1 MENKSGIK
9 IKLGLIVFY
18 VFFLLA
24 ACEKLV
30 ESQEDTIPP
39 TVTITHP
46 APSSVLSEPTIIRVE
61 ATDNEKV
68 EKVYF
73 LVDGANIGEDN
84 SDPFEQYWNVSY
96 WADDN
101 PHTILVTGVD
111 EAGNEGQSNLI
122 LVTVST
128 DAKTAPIVVSPT
140 SGFEST
146 ESANVTLIWQS
157 VRETEQYS
165 VEVSTLS
172 DFSDIVFSIS
182 VTDTTVSTPN
192 LDEGYFYWRVR
203 GKNNVGLLT
212 DWSEISN
219 FSGGDGDCTALAL
232 ASADAILAYS
242 EAAMADPMADHSAL
256 CDAMVAAYQAGLD
269 AGCEGF
275 DQAGLDTM
283 QETCGTF
290 VNLFPSFVRFAET
303 SQSVS
308 VGGSVSLT
316 LNMQDFID
324 SVFAATMQITYDSSV
339 VAFDDSTGFL
349 LGEFFGSEMIVFV
362 QSENSVIHLAI
373 SLFQGVQPVTGS
385 GTVGSLIFTGI
396 SPGSSTIQIP
406 ASSLHLYDSNGNE
419 VNIEDLAT
427 ESATIT
433 VSP

>member
-84 SDPFEQYWNVSY
+84 SEPFEQYWNVSY

-101 PHTILVTGVD
+101 PHTILVTGAD

-157 VRETEQYS
+157 VRE
-165 VEVSTLS
+165 
-172 DFSDIVFSIS
+172 
-182 VTDTTVSTPN
+182 
-192 LDEGYFYWRVR
+192 
-203 GKNNVGLLT
+203 
-212 DWSEISN
+212 
-219 FSGGDGDCTALAL
+219 
-232 ASADAILAYS
+232 
-242 EAAMADPMADHSAL
+242 
-256 CDAMVAAYQAGLD
+256 
-269 AGCEGF
+269 
-275 DQAGLDTM
+275 
-283 QETCGTF
+283 
-290 VNLFPSFVRFAET
+290 RF
-303 SQSVS
+303 
-308 VGGSVSLT
+308 
-316 LNMQDFID
+316 F
-324 SVFAATMQITYDSSV
+324 
-339 VAFDDSTGFL
+339 
-349 LGEFFGSEMIVFV
+349 
-362 QSENSVIHLAI
+362 
-373 SLFQGVQPVTGS
+373 
-385 GTVGSLIFTGI
+385 
-396 SPGSSTIQIP
+396 
-406 ASSLHLYDSNGNE
+406 
-419 VNIEDLAT
+419 
-427 ESATIT
+427 
-433 VSP
+433 

>member
-1 MENKSGIK
+1 MMKNSNLNTRYSKHTAFMENKSGIK

-101 PHTILVTGVD
+101 PHTILVTGAD

-219 FSGGDGDCTALAL
+219 F
-232 ASADAILAYS
+232 
-242 EAAMADPMADHSAL
+242 
-256 CDAMVAAYQAGLD
+256 
-269 AGCEGF
+269 
-275 DQAGLDTM
+275 
-283 QETCGTF
+283 F